1 MPCSMDIH
9 KDVTWHAEESIPKK
23 KCMLHAPVPLVKLLP
38 GRTGAEI
45 GHMRAQ
51 YACARHGMLHECRQ
65 QHPMS
70 CKKECMHKHA
80 CCVHLCRRAG
90 CCQAGLGA
98 GTVSLALNMSV
109 RGMACCM
116 RIKNC
121 MKNAACMP
129 DSRHSDYRRSPPPLS
144 ENRRNRRFSESEAGS
159 PGACHDVFK

>member
-1 MPCSMDIH
+1 
-9 KDVTWHAEESIPKK
+9 
-23 KCMLHAPVPLVKLLP
+23 MLNAFVPVGRLLP

-45 GHMRAQ
+45 GPMRAQ

-80 CCVHLCRRAG
+80 CYVHLCRRAG

-116 RIKNC
+116 RIKNG

-144 ENRRNRRFSESEAGS
+144 ENCRNRRFSESEAGS
-159 PGACHDVFK
+159 PGACHDVFT